1 VIELL
6 YGKPSET
13 VDVDATLV
21 DPLRIREMTPGER
34 AVLMRRL
41 LDDHPQLAE
50 LVPERLRPVDG

>member
-6 YGKPSET
+6 YGKPSEA
-13 VDVDATLV
+13 VEVDATLV

-34 AVLMRRL
+34 AVLMRRV

-50 LVPERLRPVDG
+50 LIPERLRPLET